1 MRRLLP
7 AIVLCLAAVH
17 ALAAQTEYAIF
28 IVGNPSG
35 AMVVDRV
42 TANEVEVRY
51 HFNDRGRGPEIE
63 ARYLLGENGL
73 PQSMSITGR
82 DYMKAPV
89 EESLTFADGQYR
101 WESSADSGSSDDPAF
116 YSSLDGPPIEL
127 GLLIAALQEAPDNS
141 LDMLPSGKAQLVD
154 LGVQEIDGKRLR
166 QVEVRGLGFEPTP
179 AWLDEKG
186 DLFAIV
192 SGWFS
197 VIPEDSAG
205 RIATMKAL
213 QDERRDA
220 YFRELAA
227 EALSDPGG
235 DLLIDNVRI
244 FDVVSGSVRDEN
256 AVLIRDGVIAELLGA
271 DADRPEAARVIDAN
285 GQTLL
290 PGLWD
295 MHTHLSLSDGP
306 LHLAAGITTVRDLA
320 NDHDQIM
327 QVEERFNDGEFA
339 GPHLFRAGFID
350 GTGPFAG
357 PTKARIENLEDAIR
371 WIDFYAEHDYDQV
384 KIYSS
389 IPVELVE
396 AMAERAHQHGMRFS
410 GHIPAGMWA
419 EDAVRAGFDEIQHI
433 NMVFLNFYK
442 DIVETRNPD
451 RFIKP
456 AERGADLDV
465 TSAPFLEFVNLLK
478 EHNTVID
485 PTVAVFMDLM
495 THTPGQ
501 LAPSLGTA
509 DGRLPPQVIRG
520 NLKGGLAVPKGWE
533 ERYKASAKNMLTAIK
548 ALHDAGIRLVAG
560 TDGLAGFVL
569 HRELMYYA
577 EAGIAPAD
585 ILRLATLGSAE
596 VMGVDEQVGQIAPGY
611 RADLIVVDGKPD
623 QDISDITKV
632 RTVIKEGVLVDPAAL
647 YRGMAIVPKQAG
659 AVSHPPSGPR

>member
-1 MRRLLP
+1 MQRIWIGLTLSLMM
-7 AIVLCLAAVH
+7 ATAHAAP
-17 ALAAQTEYAIF
+17 LEYAIF

-35 AMVVDRV
+35 SMIVNRLSAS
-42 TANEVEVRY
+42 EVEVQY
-51 HFNDRGRGPEIE
+51 QFNDRGRGPEIE
-63 ARYLLGENGL
+63 ARYALSESGL
-73 PQSMSITGR
+73 PESVSITGR

-89 EESLTFADGQYR
+89 EESLSFEDGLYR
-101 WESSADSGSSDDPAF
+101 WASSADSGTSEDPGF
-116 YSSLDGPPIEL
+116 YSSLDGPPIEF
-127 GLLIAALQEAPDNS
+127 GLLIAALQEAPGNT
-141 LDMLPSGKAQLVD
+141 LDILPSGQAQLVD
-154 LGVQEIDGKRLR
+154 LGTQEIEGKTLR
-166 QVEVRGLGFEPTP
+166 QVEVRGLGFEPSP
-179 AWLDEKG
+179 AWLDENG
-186 DLFAIV
+186 DMFAIV

-197 VIPEDSAG
+197 VIPEDSSH
-205 RIATMKAL
+205 RIDAMKAL

-220 YFRELAA
+220 YFRELASQ
-227 EALSDPGG
+227 ALSDPEG
-235 DLLIDNVRI
+235 DLLIDNARI
-244 FDVVSGSVRDEN
+244 FDVSTGTVLAEN
-256 AVLIRDGVIAELLGA
+256 AVLIRDGVIEAMLGA
-271 DADRPEAARVIDAN
+271 GEPRPTAARVIDAK

-306 LHLAAGITTVRDLA
+306 LHLAAGVTTVRDLA

-357 PTKARIENLEDAIR
+357 PTKARIETLEEAHE
-371 WIDFYAEHDYDQV
+371 WIDFYAEHGYHQI

-389 IPVELVE
+389 IPVPLVE
-396 AMAERAHQHGMRFS
+396 AMAERAHEHGMRFS

-419 EDAVRAGFDEIQHI
+419 EDAIRAGYDEIQHI

-465 TSAPFLEFVNLLK
+465 TSAPFQEFVSLLK
-478 EHNTVID
+478 ERDTVID

-495 THTPGQ
+495 THVPGE

-509 DGRLPPQVIRG
+509 EGRLPPQVIRG
-520 NLKGGLAVPKGWE
+520 NLKGGLAVPAGWE
-533 ERYKASAKNMLTAIK
+533 ERYNASAKNMLTAIK
-548 ALHDAGIRLVAG
+548 ALHDAGVRLVAG

-596 VMGVDEQVGQIAPGY
+596 IMGVGDSVGKVDKGF
-611 RADLIVVDGKPD
+611 RADLILVEGTPD
-623 QDISDITKV
+623 QNIADITRV
-632 RTVIKEGVLVDPAAL
+632 RTVVKDGVIIDPAAL
-647 YRGMAIVPKQAG
+647 YRGLAIVP
-659 AVSHPPSGPR
+659 